1 MADNI
6 FDLTNE
12 LLFQQMQNSQ
22 QQDWALPPQQIYIP
36 SDVNYLDDFLST
48 QFPPSDP
55 QDHQQSIHPQ
65 QTYPS
70 PMSQTPQQPP
80 VDEHGNPIKIRK
92 RPGRKPNPQSPAIR
106 K

>member
-1 MADNI
+1 MADNNI

-36 SDVNYLDDFLST
+36 ADVNYLDDFLSSP
-48 QFPPSDP
+48 FSP
-55 QDHQQSIHPQ
+55 QSTDQHESMQQSYASPISQNHEQPQ
-65 QTYPS
+65 
-70 PMSQTPQQPP
+70 